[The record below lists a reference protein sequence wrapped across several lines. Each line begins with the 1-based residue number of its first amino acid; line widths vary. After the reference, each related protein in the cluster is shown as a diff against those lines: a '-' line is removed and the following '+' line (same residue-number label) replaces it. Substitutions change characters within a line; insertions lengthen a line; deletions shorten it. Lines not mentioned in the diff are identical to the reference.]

1 MVLSTPSSLCLSTP
15 PSLQTWIPVAR
26 RYAQALAEE
35 AQSQSVLEDVDADV
49 DLLAETLKGSRDLR
63 LALTSPVISH
73 DKKKAVLEGVFGG
86 KVSDLTTRFLALL
99 VQKER
104 DGQIPAV
111 LDAYRQLRD
120 DRLGVVE
127 ASVRTAK
134 PLAPEQM
141 TELQKSLEARAG
153 KTVRMRYEI
162 DPSLVGGLVVRLGDV
177 VFDRSVKHQLE
188 TLRGQ
193 LAERAAVSLN

>member
-1 MVLSTPSSLCLSTP
+1 MD
-15 PSLQTWIPVAR
+15 PVAR
-26 RYAQALAEE
+26 RYAQALAQE
-35 AQSQSVLEDVDADV
+35 AQSQGVLEDVDVDV
-49 DLLAETLKGSRDLR
+49 DLLHATLEGSRDLR
-63 LALTSPVISH
+63 LVLESPIYSQE
-73 DKKKAVLEGVFGG
+73 KTRAVLEGVFGS
-86 KVSDLTTRFLALL
+86 KVSALTSKFLNLL

-104 DGQIPAV
+104 DGQIPSV
-111 LDAYRQLRD
+111 LEAYRQLRD
-120 DRLGVVE
+120 DRLGVIE
-127 ASVRTAK
+127 ASVKTAK

-188 TLRGQ
+188 MLRDQ
-193 LAERAAVSLN
+193 FAERAQISLN